1 MKKSNVILLAV
12 VAVSV
17 LVCFGACGGMRAY
30 NGMVDKQ
37 EAATTALADVQA
49 TYQRRADLIPN
60 LAKTVQAYAKHE
72 KETFEALTKA
82 RASVGQV
89 KLDASNLT
97 PEKLKQF
104 EAAQGEMSNA
114 LGKLMLVAE
123 NYPELKANKNFHS
136 LQIQLEGTEN
146 RINEARQQYNAAVQA
161 YNQSVR
167 RFPNAIFAGMFG
179 FDKMEKFEAAAGSE
193 KAPTLN
199 FDE

>member
-12 VAVSV
+12 AVVIV
-17 LVCFGACGGMRAY
+17 LICFGGCNAY

-37 EAATTALADVQA
+37 ETATTALADVQA

-72 KETFEALTKA
+72 KETFAEVTKA
-82 RASVGQV
+82 RASVGQI
-89 KLDASNLT
+89 KLDANNLT
-97 PEKLKQF
+97 AEKLKQF
-104 EAAQGEMSNA
+104 EAVQGELSTA
-114 LGKLMLVAE
+114 LGKLMVVAE
-123 NYPELKANKNFHS
+123 KYPELKANENFHS

-146 RINEARQQYNAAVQA
+146 RINEARQQYNAAVQD

-167 RFPNAIFAGMFG
+167 RFPNVIFAGMFG
-179 FDKMEKFEAAAGSE
+179 FDKMEKFEAAAGAE

>member
-1 MKKSNVILLAV
+1 MKMKKSNVILLAV
-12 VAVSV
+12 AVVIV
-17 LVCFGACGGMRAY
+17 LICFGGCNAY

-72 KETFEALTKA
+72 KETFAEVTKA
-82 RASVGQV
+82 RASVGQI
-89 KLDASNLT
+89 KLDANNLT
-97 PEKLKQF
+97 AEKLKQF
-104 EAAQGEMSNA
+104 EAAQGELSTA
-114 LGKLMLVAE
+114 LGKLMVVAE
-123 NYPELKANKNFHS
+123 KYPELKANENFHS

-146 RINEARQQYNAAVQA
+146 RINEARQQYNAAVQD

-167 RFPNAIFAGMFG
+167 RFPNVVFAGMFG
-179 FDKMEKFEAAAGSE
+179 FDKMEKFEAAAGAE

-199 FDE
+199 FD

>member
-1 MKKSNVILLAV
+1 MKKSNIILLVIAV
-12 VAVSV
+12 VIV
-17 LVCFGACGGMRAY
+17 LICFGGCSAY

-72 KETFEALTKA
+72 RETFEAVTKA
-82 RASVGQV
+82 RASVGQI

-97 PEKLKQF
+97 PEKMRQF
-104 EAAQGEMSNA
+104 EQAQGQLSEA

-123 NYPELKANKNFHS
+123 RYPELKANENFHS

-146 RINEARQQYNAAVQA
+146 RINEARQQYNAAVQD
-161 YNQSVR
+161 YNQTVR
-167 RFPNAIFAGMFG
+167 RFPNVIFAGMFG
-179 FDKMEKFEAAAGSE
+179 FNRMEKFEAAAGTE
-193 KAPTLN
+193 KVPQLN
-199 FDE
+199 F

>member
-12 VAVSV
+12 VAVIV
-17 LVCFGACGGMRAY
+17 FACFGCFSSY

-37 EAATTALADVQA
+37 ETATTALADVQA

-72 KETFEALTKA
+72 KETYEEVAKA
-82 RASVGQV
+82 RASVGQI
-89 KLDASNLT
+89 KLDANNVSA
-97 PEKLKQF
+97 EKLKQY
-104 EAAQGEMSNA
+104 EAAQGELSNA
-114 LGKLMLVAE
+114 LGKLMVVAE
-123 NYPELKANKNFHS
+123 KYPELKANENFHS

-146 RINEARQQYNAAVQA
+146 RINEARQKYNVAVQD
-161 YNQSVR
+161 YNQTVR
-167 RFPNAIFAGMFG
+167 RFPNVVFAGMFG
-179 FDKMEKFEAAAGSE
+179 FDKMEKFEASAGAE

>member
-12 VAVSV
+12 VAVIV
-17 LVCFGACGGMRAY
+17 LVCFGACGAY

-97 PEKLKQF
+97 PR
-104 EAAQGEMSNA
+104 SSS
-114 LGKLMLVAE
+114 
-123 NYPELKANKNFHS
+123 S
-136 LQIQLEGTEN
+136 L
-146 RINEARQQYNAAVQA
+146 RPRRARC
-161 YNQSVR
+161 
-167 RFPNAIFAGMFG
+167 
-179 FDKMEKFEAAAGSE
+179 
-193 KAPTLN
+193 PTRLAS
-199 FDE
+199 